1 MYIKNLLLLLFAC
14 INPCQYF
21 FHRAGSW
28 PWETLSPN
36 THGLHQK
43 KHRLCEAQILMG
55 TSHKNLSVYALKQKR
70 AMPGQSL
77 EGKAVPITSFLYCR
91 LLLSS
96 HSPIWKHQ
104 LLPCLDASASHFSTL
119 MGFYLHWNLQLGGL
133 DHDLSPYGKLWSKA
147 KAGTSA
153 AIMNSLLAVFSY
165 RGVPSNWSAFP
176 SLCFG
181 WETPCQLI

>member
-1 MYIKNLLLLLFAC
+1 M
-14 INPCQYF
+14 PSF
-21 FHRAGSW
+21 FSHRAGSW

-43 KHRLCEAQILMG
+43 KHGLGEVQILMG
-55 TSHKNLSVYALKQKR
+55 TRHKNLSFYALKQKR

-77 EGKAVPITSFLYCR
+77 EGKAVLITSFLHCR
-91 LLLSS
+91 LMLSY

-104 LLPCLDASASHFSTL
+104 LLPGPDAPASNFSTL
-119 MGFYLHWNLQLGGL
+119 MGFCLHWNLQLGGL
-133 DHDLSPYGKLWSKA
+133 DHDLSAYGKLRSKA

-176 SLCFG
+176 SLWFG
-181 WETPCQLI
+181 WETPCQFI